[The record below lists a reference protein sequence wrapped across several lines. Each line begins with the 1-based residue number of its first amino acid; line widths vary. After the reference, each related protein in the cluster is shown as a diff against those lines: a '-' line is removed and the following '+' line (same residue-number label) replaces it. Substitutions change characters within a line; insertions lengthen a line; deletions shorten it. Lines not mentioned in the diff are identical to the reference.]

1 MSNQAP
7 EKKNFDWKE
16 FLRALGHTLINNWP
30 IKLLALLLSLL
41 LWAGLITQDPT
52 LMREKNFTNVN
63 VSITGTDTIKRNGF
77 IVVSDLSEMLGDVD
91 MQVSVPQ
98 MQYQNVTAS
107 NYNVRLDLSRV
118 KQAGTQ
124 TLRISSTSTSTY
136 GSVVELNP
144 SSVEIEV
151 EPYVT
156 RYRIPV
162 RLTTVGTVP
171 EGFYSSTAT
180 MDPPLVAVSGPQS
193 LVDQIVCA
201 EVVVELGNLPER
213 EGRIRQALPFTL
225 LDANNNAVESDLLEV
240 TSESVLVDSVIVEQR
255 LYTTKEISLSDLGL
269 VRGTPAAGYEVKS
282 VSVTPATITVAGD
295 ADELDDINLLYADS
309 YVDVT
314 GLAETVN
321 GPVRIRYP
329 SELTYMSATSCTVV
343 VEIGP
348 IITSRSFSEI
358 RLGVEN
364 VEKGFTAS
372 LGTKMGGV
380 SITGPQLWINSL
392 GRNNVELYV
401 DASGLQ
407 AGVYDL
413 PVLCRISGN
422 LPENFSID
430 ALPETI
436 EVTIEAK

>member
-7 EKKNFDWKE
+7 EMRKFDWKK
-16 FLRALGHTLINNWP
+16 LLSALGHTLINNWP
-30 IKLLALLLSLL
+30 MKLVALMLSLL

-52 LMREKNFTNVN
+52 LMREKNFSSVN

-77 IVVSDLSEMLGDVD
+77 IVVSDLEEMLGDVE

-98 MQYQNVTAS
+98 MQYQNVTAG
-107 NYNVRLDLSRV
+107 NYNVRLDLSRI

-124 TLRISSTSTSTY
+124 TLKISTTSTSSY
-136 GSVVELNP
+136 GSVVELHP

-171 EGFYSSTAT
+171 DGFYTSTAT

-213 EGRIRQALPFTL
+213 EGRIRQALPFAL
-225 LDANNNAVESDLLEV
+225 LDANNNAVKSDLLEV

-255 LYTTKEISLSDLGL
+255 LYSTKEIPLSDLGL
-269 VRGTPAAGYEVKS
+269 VRGTPAAGYEIKS
-282 VSVTPATITVAGD
+282 ISVTPQTITVAGE
-295 ADELDDINLLYADS
+295 ASELDDLNLLYADS

-314 GLAETVN
+314 GLSETVN

-348 IITSRSFSEI
+348 IITNRSFSDI

-364 VEKGFTAS
+364 VEKDCTAS
-372 LGTKMGGV
+372 LGTKMGSV

-407 AGVYDL
+407 AGVYEL

-422 LPENFSID
+422 LPDNFSIE
-430 ALPETI
+430 ALPQTI
-436 EVTIEAK
+436 EVTISAK

>member
-7 EKKNFDWKE
+7 EKKRFSGKE
-16 FLRALGHTLINNWP
+16 FLRALGHALVNNWP
-30 IKLLALLLSLL
+30 FKILALCLSLL

-52 LMREKNFTNVN
+52 LMREKNFSNVN

-77 IVVSDLSEMLGDVD
+77 IVVSDLSAMLDDVD

-98 MQYQNVTAS
+98 MQYQNVTAN
-107 NYNVRLDLSRV
+107 NYNVRIDLSRV
-118 KQAGTQ
+118 KQAGRQ
-124 TLRISSTSTSTY
+124 TLKISTTSTSSY
-136 GSVVELNP
+136 GSVVQLNP
-144 SSVEIEV
+144 ASVEIEV

-180 MDPPLVAVSGPQS
+180 MDPPLVAVSGPKS
-193 LVDQIVCA
+193 LVDQVVCA
-201 EVVVELGNLPER
+201 EVVVELNNLPKR

-225 LDANNNAVESDLLEV
+225 LDANNNAVQSDLLEV

-255 LYTTKEISLSDLGL
+255 LYSTKQIELSDLGL
-269 VRGTPAAGYEVKS
+269 VRGTPAAGYEIKS
-282 VSVTPATITVAGD
+282 VSVTPRVINVAGE
-295 ADELDDINLLYADS
+295 AEELEDLNLLYADS

-314 GLAETVN
+314 GLSETVN

-329 SELTYMSATSCTVV
+329 SELTYMSSTSCTVV

-348 IITSRSFSEI
+348 IITSRAFSDI
-358 RLGVEN
+358 RLGVEK
-364 VEKGFTAS
+364 VEKGVTAS

-380 SITGPQLWINSL
+380 EITGPQLWINSL
-392 GRNNVELYV
+392 GRSNVELYV

-407 AGVYDL
+407 PGVYDL

-422 LPENFSID
+422 LPGNFSIEV
-430 ALPETI
+430 LPETI

>member
-7 EKKNFDWKE
+7 EMKKFDWKKL
-16 FLRALGHTLINNWP
+16 LRALGHTLMNNWP
-30 IKLLALLLSLL
+30 MKLVALLLSLL

-52 LMREKNFTNVN
+52 LMREKSFSNVN

-98 MQYQNVTAS
+98 MQYQNVTAA
-107 NYNVRLDLSRV
+107 NYNVRLDLSRI

-124 TLRISSTSTSTY
+124 TLKISTNSTNSY

-171 EGFYSSTAT
+171 DGIYSGLAT
-180 MDPPLVAVSGPQS
+180 MDPPLVAVSGPKS

-201 EVVVELGNLPER
+201 EVVVEQGNLPQR

-225 LDANNNAVESDLLEV
+225 LDANNNAIKSDLLEV

-255 LYTTKEISLSDLGL
+255 MYSTKEIELCDLGL
-269 VRGTPAAGYEVKS
+269 VRGTPAAGYEIKS
-282 VSVTPATITVAGD
+282 VSVTPQIITVAGE
-295 ADELDDINLLYADS
+295 ASELDDLNLLYADS

-314 GLAETVN
+314 GLSETVN

-348 IITSRSFSEI
+348 IITSRSFSDI

-364 VEKGFTAS
+364 VERGFTAS

-380 SITGPQLWINSL
+380 SINGPQLWVNSL

-407 AGVYDL
+407 AGVYEL

-422 LPENFSID
+422 LPDNFSIE
-430 ALPETI
+430 ALPQTI
-436 EVTIEAK
+436 EVTISAK

>member
-7 EKKNFDWKE
+7 EKKEFSWKE

-30 IKLLALLLSLL
+30 FKLLALGLSLL

-52 LMREKNFTNVN
+52 LMREKNFSNVA

-77 IVVSDLSEMLGDVD
+77 IVISDLSEILSNVD

-107 NYNVRLDLSRV
+107 NYNVRLDLSRI

-124 TLRISSTSTSTY
+124 TLKISTTSTSSY

-162 RLTTVGTVP
+162 RLTTVGTMP
-171 EGFYSSTAT
+171 EGFYTSTAT

-225 LDANNNAVESDLLEV
+225 LDANNNAVQSDLLEV

-255 LYTTKEISLSDLGL
+255 LYSTKEIPLSDLGL
-269 VRGTPAAGYEVKS
+269 VRGTPAAGYEIKS
-282 VSVTPATITVAGD
+282 ISVTPQTINVAGE
-295 ADELDDINLLYADS
+295 ADELDDLNLLYSDS

-314 GLAETVN
+314 GLSETVN

-348 IITSRSFSEI
+348 IITSRSFSDI

-364 VEKGFTAS
+364 VEKGFSAS
-372 LGTKMGGV
+372 LGTKQGGV

-407 AGVYDL
+407 AGVYEL
-413 PVLCRISGN
+413 PVLCRISSK
-422 LPENFSID
+422 LPDNFSIE
-430 ALPETI
+430 ALPQTI
-436 EVTIEAK
+436 EVTITAK